1 MNNLSRFSSR
11 KINQNKSRFPSSH
24 VSLCISLAAIST
36 RLIGSVFYYFTRL
49 IHNLFVFY
57 YFFPNN
63 SASQLSRL
71 YLLPSVTFLSYLFP
85 SLHVCKTHLPSPLD
99 LNSTVWLL
107 STESSTTFL
116 KVQWWLLLILF
127 TFTCSWSNNTVQKF
141 HPSGNITFPCL
152 LWRLSQIFNSH
163 IHFLVSPF
171 SLFPVHFKLDIYKLS
186 RLSDPG
192 SSIRFS
198 YLCCL
203 IHIGYL
209 NILQYYPST
218 MTIE

>member
-36 RLIGSVFYYFTRL
+36 RLISSVFYYFTRL

-63 SASQLSRL
+63 TPSQLSRL

-85 SLHVCKTHLPSPLD
+85 SLHVCKTHLPFPLD

-116 KVQWWLLLILF
+116 KVQWWLLLKQWFYLLLPVHEATTLYKNSILLGTLPF
-127 TFTCSWSNNTVQKF
+127 LVFYEDSRRFSILIYTFSF
-141 HPSGNITFPCL
+141 H
-152 LWRLSQIFNSH
+152 
-163 IHFLVSPF
+163 HFLC
-171 SLFPVHFKLDIYKLS
+171 SLFI
-186 RLSDPG
+186 
-192 SSIRFS
+192 
-198 YLCCL
+198 
-203 IHIGYL
+203 
-209 NILQYYPST
+209 
-218 MTIE
+218 